1 MNHVSDNASNKQVL
15 PKIPKRLRRALPSRS
30 AEKKNC
36 VRLLPYDERAA
47 KAQKIVTGGESVE
60 DVYIGHVNIPS
71 HLIIASEQCL
81 WAIDRRTREPWCVS
95 WEEIS
100 HFGMSEGKMRVV
112 VFSQT
117 GLKTYIFQV
126 ADKAESAELHDLLA
140 MQQWKMVCGSF
151 FVCRFEW
158 RAYHPVFFLTHPASL
173 SCFLVLGKLIKR
185 SC

>member
-1 MNHVSDNASNKQVL
+1 MNHVGDGASNKERL

-30 AEKKNC
+30 ADKKNC

-47 KAQKIVTGGESVE
+47 KAQKIVTGGESVD

-95 WEEIS
+95 WEEVS
-100 HFGMSEGKMRVV
+100 HFGISEGKMRVV

-117 GLKTYIFQV
+117 GLQTYIFQM
-126 ADKAESAELHDLLA
+126 DDTAESAELHKLLS
-140 MQQWKMVCGSF
+140 MQQRKMVRR
-151 FVCRFEW
+151 CRK
-158 RAYHPVFFLTHPASL
+158 FLTSL
-173 SCFLVLGKLIKR
+173 LSFVTTIDFQTPHIFISYACPF
-185 SC
+185 